1 MALGAFLWSSQTLY
15 SLHVLDTLLSST
27 FPQLSTLH
35 FLTDDDD
42 CRCNDGGEEE
52 KDIVAFLGFER
63 DE

>member
-1 MALGAFLWSSQTLY
+1 MALEAFLWSSQTLY
-15 SLHVLDTLLSST
+15 SLHVLDTLLPST

-42 CRCNDGGEEE
+42 CCCNDGDEEE